1 MKSGGS
7 FALMLA
13 LLAIGVAVA
22 IGSRLSDQAVTALA
36 GAVCGIG
43 LAGPIGLALGA
54 YLGAARSRAAHQS
67 RQAQAP
73 PQVIVIPPATPPS
86 HAPAYGQLPGAL
98 MPIQRSFTIIGEE
111 GADDE
116 R

>member
-1 MKSGGS
+1 
-7 FALMLA
+7 LA
-13 LLAIGVAVA
+13 LLAIGAAIA

-43 LAGPIGLALGA
+43 LAGPIGLALGV
-54 YLGAARSRAAHQS
+54 YLGSARSRAAQQS
-67 RQAQAP
+67 HQAQT

-86 HAPAYGQLPGAL
+86 HAPAYGQMPGAL
-98 MPIQRSFTIIGEE
+98 MPSQRSFTIIGEE
-111 GADDE
+111 GADDG